1 MKLESLTVRGFMT
14 AFAGKEVTIDFRKL
28 PAGLIALVGGN
39 GEGKT
44 TLLEAAPAG
53 LYREMLSRT
62 GDLKSYAMDRDSFIA
77 ASWKLDDTTWYQS
90 RLTVDGI
97 KGGASAALHASD
109 DKGVRPLNDGK
120 VSTYD
125 GAVAKVFPPL
135 HVFKASAF
143 AAQNK
148 SGSFVK
154 AEKKDRRD
162 IFNSLLGVDRLVRMS
177 EAAKGAAAEV
187 DKVRT
192 RVKAEVDVLERET
205 APSVT
210 ELLTEQAAHL
220 ADAQASAERRR
231 DDLAVCIA
239 GVEQRLAMLSDQVGA
254 HAAAT
259 HKVAQLAA
267 ARVDAEAALAAHV
280 AEDLAA
286 TLAESRALMTLQLRH
301 DEKLRDVSA
310 RDAKGAIADAEEL
323 QAITN
328 ELRTKLAGIQ
338 TKLDGN
344 ATIQGM
350 ADDIRA
356 AVTTIERLTPEV
368 SRLRAER
375 DALVEQQTALATRQA
390 ENEKVIAGF
399 TKPQTE
405 LDRATTDAALLEH
418 VPCGGRGEFAGCQ
431 LLVNA
436 KTAEG
441 LIADLRAQL
450 AGVAAANETRT
461 ALLDESRANAQALVS
476 KKATLLDV
484 ELQLLAAQEPA
495 KYSEKL
501 AGSDARVKELN
512 DWKVDAEKDAAQR
525 TKETRGRH
533 VTAAEQRSAE
543 RVTLVEEFEA
553 AKSDSS
559 TRAAARLEA
568 AKLKQSGL
576 SAAASTAAAAH
587 ASALDEL
594 QALENGNQMATAL
607 QAELAEKRADRD
619 AAVTA
624 VATAIADFN
633 ATVLRQS
640 DIYDQRKHLT
650 VLQGRLT
657 RLDTELLEWQLL
669 QKALDRDGLPALETD
684 QAGPEISAT
693 TNQILAD
700 CFESRFSV
708 ELVTQVAKA
717 DGKGMKDEFTVLV
730 TDNQTGDV
738 RDISDLSGG
747 EEVIVAEALMNAIA
761 IYVNE
766 RSDVRILTL
775 FRDETTGALTKENTQ
790 RYIQMLRKVMELGGF
805 HQVLFISHDPDAYA
819 LADAQLLVA
828 SGTVTP
834 KLPPYLQEAA

>member
-1 MKLESLTVRGFMT
+1 MRLESLALNGFMT
-14 AFAGKEVTIDFRKL
+14 AFAGKKVSIDFTAL
-28 PAGLIALVGGN
+28 PPGLIALVGGN

-53 LYREMLSRT
+53 LYREMLSRK
-62 GDLKSYAMDRDSFIA
+62 GDIKTYAMDRDSTIDSRWSMGD
-77 ASWKLDDTTWYQS
+77 ASYHS
-90 RLTVDGI
+90 RLTIDGI
-97 KGGASAALHASD
+97 KGGAAAVLERAGAG
-109 DKGVRPLNDGK
+109 KPLNDGK

-125 GAVAKVFPPL
+125 PAIAAVFPPL

-177 EAAKGAAAEV
+177 EAAKVAAAEV
-187 DKVRT
+187 DKVRI
-192 RVKAEVDVLERET
+192 RVKADIDVLERET

-220 ADAQASAERRR
+220 ADAQVAAERRR

-239 GVEQRLAMLSDQVGA
+239 GVEQRLATLADQVGA
-254 HAAAT
+254 HAAASQ
-259 HKVAQLAA
+259 KVTQLDA

-280 AEDLAA
+280 AEDLQAV
-286 TLAESRALMTLQLRH
+286 LSESQALMSLQLRH
-301 DEKLRDVSA
+301 DAKLQDVNA
-310 RDAKGAIADAEEL
+310 RDEKAATADAAELKAIADGLTA
-323 QAITN
+323 
-328 ELRTKLAGIQ
+328 KLADIQ
-338 TKLDGN
+338 KKLDGN

-356 AVTTIERLTPEV
+356 AVASIARLTPEAN
-368 SRLRAER
+368 RLRAER
-375 DALVEQQTALATRQA
+375 DALVEQQTAIAARQA

-405 LDRATTDAALLEH
+405 LDRATADAALLEH

-461 ALLDESRANAQALVS
+461 ALLDEARATAQALVS
-476 KKATLLDV
+476 KKATLADV
-484 ELQLLAAQEPA
+484 EQQLQAAQEPA

-512 DWKVDAEKDAAQR
+512 DWKDDAEKDAAQR
-525 TKETRGRH
+525 TKEARGRH

-543 RVTLVEEFEA
+543 RVTLVQEFET
-553 AKSDSS
+553 AK
-559 TRAAARLEA
+559 TEH
-568 AKLKQSGL
+568 
-576 SAAASTAAAAH
+576 AAAATARHEVAKTKQVSLSIAASLAKEAH
-587 ASALDEL
+587 ATAVDEL

-650 VLQGRLT
+650 VLQGRLM

-669 QKALDRDGLPALETD
+669 QKALDRDGLPALEVD

-730 TDNQTGDV
+730 TDNQVGNV

-747 EEVIVAEALMNAIA
+747 EEVIVAEALMNAIS

-766 RSDVRILTL
+766 RSAVRILTL

-805 HQVLFISHDPDAYA
+805 HQVLFISHDPDAFA
-819 LADAQLLVA
+819 LADAQLVVA
-828 SGTVTP
+828 GGTVTP